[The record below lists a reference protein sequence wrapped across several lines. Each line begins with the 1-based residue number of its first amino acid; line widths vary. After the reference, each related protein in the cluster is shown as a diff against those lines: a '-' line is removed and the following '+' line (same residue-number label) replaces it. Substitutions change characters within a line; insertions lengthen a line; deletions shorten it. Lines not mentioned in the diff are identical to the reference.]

1 MIRESWQSGVHIR
14 RWSAMREGERRK

>member
-14 RWSAMREGERRK
+14 RRSAIREGKRRK